1 MTKEEWNKLS
11 DSKSSESRKIR
22 QAIESSFS
30 LVRMNVEALAEKGTF
45 SFNTLNLRLGKAT
58 GDTLNSAIRAKI
70 EELKNEERIGTMQFY
85 QTTLVMVEEVGGKDI
100 PFSAVTVEWL
110 QNAKDFGRKR
120 EVFLQSVCT

>member
-1 MTKEEWNKLS
+1 MTKEEWNKLP
-11 DSKSSESRKIR
+11 DSKSSESKKIR

-100 PFSAVTVEWL
+100 PFSTVTVEWL